1 MSTSVL
7 PHRPPFVATPAPD
20 RFLDLAKTLR
30 EIVPADEVVLLSTM
44 PRGGLQICKKLHVND
59 ALVRR
64 YNLELHPH
72 DRFAWRVLRDG
83 SAAADGSKP
92 DALSESP
99 IAHGLAVT
107 VGVRIESPIFDG
119 YPGLLVLLR
128 RTTQPAPVL
137 NLQKFTTDARA
148 AFDQCFRGERAII
161 DPTPRQFVFA
171 NGKVVTPEDGLARLD
186 SKLAATLTAE
196 VEPRLARGYEGD
208 PSSGRLGLAD
218 SSGVHVPVE
227 IVRFEHY
234 PALSQGPVVFASVH
248 PRVQDWHKI
257 SPDDFSADPELAR
270 LTSAVNFMV
279 TTFRRGPTLEEV
291 AEAVHLSQFHFHRRF
306 SEIFG
311 LTPKHLLY
319 DLQLHEAQRMLAD
332 PQQQLV
338 DIAKHCGFAHQSHF
352 TSRFKQG
359 TGLTPTRWRRQVV
372 TFHDA

>member
-7 PHRPPFVATPAPD
+7 PYRPMTAVMPPLD
-20 RFLDLAKTLR
+20 RFGELASFIRSLAT
-30 EIVPADEVVLLSTM
+30 ADEVVLLTTM
-44 PRGGLQICKKLHVND
+44 PRGGLQICKKLHLND

-64 YNLELHPH
+64 YNSELHPQ
-72 DRFAWRVLRDG
+72 DAFSWRVLREGWVDG
-83 SAAADGSKP
+83 SVGTDQPG
-92 DALSESP
+92 SP
-99 IAHGLAVT
+99 IAHGLT
-107 VGVRIESPIFDG
+107 VSLGVRIESPVFDG
-119 YPGLLVLLR
+119 YPGVLLVLR
-128 RTTQPAPVL
+128 RVTQPARP
-137 NLQKFTTDARA
+137 LQPAKAAADIRS
-148 AFDQCFRGERAII
+148 AFDRFVRRDRQII
-161 DPTPRQFVFA
+161 DASPRQYIFTA
-171 NGKVVTPEDGLARLD
+171 DGAILPEGGLAQVD
-186 SKLAATLTAE
+186 PKL
-196 VEPRLARGYEGD
+196 VESIQSAVQPRLAPDFQGEAN
-208 PSSGRLGLAD
+208 SGRVGLAD

-227 IVRFEHY
+227 IVRFAHY
-234 PALSQGPVVFASVH
+234 PALSEQPVVFVSIH
-248 PRVQDWHKI
+248 PRVQDWQKVT
-257 SPDDFSADPELAR
+257 PEDFSADPELAR
-270 LTSAVNFMV
+270 LTAAVNFMV
-279 TTFRRGPTLEEV
+279 KSFRRGPTLEEV